1 MKIVAVANNMT
12 LVGLTISVDESQS
25 LSSAASFA
33 SSTFIYDEAYKSWDG
48 IKEMSPVIDKGYVSG
63 KILLVN
69 FGKWL
74 SSRQA
79 LQWAEKYH
87 LRPVT
92 LRSVL
97 GIGDKYPN
105 LHKTLKASTLA
116 AVTLADAYFKG
127 VGFVV
132 GIEWAGASRAAK
144 LYDYDDIY
152 GPNCWFAFCRNPD
165 KDGRQEWREPVWH
178 AALCSVPQLYPC

>member
-1 MKIVAVANNMT
+1 MKIIAAPENMT
-12 LVGLTISVDESQS
+12 LVGMTISVDQSQS

-33 SSTFIYDEAYKSWDG
+33 SSTFIDDEAYKSWDG
-48 IKEMSPVIDKGYVSG
+48 IKEMSPVTDGGYASG

-69 FGKWL
+69 FDKWL

-79 LQWAEKYH
+79 LQWAKEYR

-92 LRSVL
+92 LRTAL

-105 LHKTLKASTLA
+105 LDKTLKVSPLAVVTLA
-116 AVTLADAYFKG
+116 AAYFKG

-132 GIEWAGASRAAK
+132 GIEWVGSSRGAK
-144 LYDYDDIY
+144 LYDVNDIY
-152 GPNCWFAFCRNPD
+152 GPNCWFAFCRDQD
-165 KDGRQEWREPVWH
+165 KEGRREWREPVWH
-178 AALCSVPQLYPC
+178 TTMCLVPQLYPC